1 MAVSVRMDPLLEKQL
16 EQAARRKGI
25 TKSQF
30 IIDAVQ
36 LALGR
41 KNPYELMLK
50 VREEMADYSAQFEA
64 ANAGAAHAL
73 TDTDPP
79 VEGDSDLSTSEKFR
93 RILEAKHQAEL
104 KDWTE
109 FQAQKAKRAVD
120 GGT

>member
-36 LALGR
+36 RALGR

-50 VREEMADYSAQFEA
+50 VKEEMAHYSVQFEA
-64 ANAGAAHAL
+64 ENAGAAHSL
-73 TDTDPP
+73 TDTDAP
-79 VEGDSDLSTSEKFR
+79 VEGDSDLSTGEKFR